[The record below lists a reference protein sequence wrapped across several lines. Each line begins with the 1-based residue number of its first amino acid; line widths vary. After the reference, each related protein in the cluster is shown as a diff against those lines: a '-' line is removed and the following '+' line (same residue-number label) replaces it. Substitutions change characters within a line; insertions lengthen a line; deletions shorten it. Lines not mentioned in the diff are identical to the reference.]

1 MRYRKTLMNEKAEKM
16 KNGFIASMFGAVA
29 VMAPMAAWANG
40 AVGEGYH
47 HGGRMMG
54 GHGLYGPLMLIIT
67 VAAIAAI
74 VVLAMRWSRPR
85 HNCRHRRKNPK
96 DILRERYARGE
107 MTTKEF
113 EERRKVLG
121 D

>member
-1 MRYRKTLMNEKAEKM
+1 M
-16 KNGFIASMFGAVA
+16 KNGISALMFGAVA
-29 VMAPMAAWANG
+29 VLAPVTAWAG
-40 AVGEGYH
+40 GEVYR
-47 HGGRMMG
+47 HGGHMMG
-54 GHGLYGPLMLIIT
+54 GHGLYGPLMLILT

-74 VVLAMRWSRPR
+74 VILAMRWGRPR
-85 HNCRHRRKNPK
+85 HRCRHRRKNPK